1 MRKGGRPQRVL
12 SHEEYTKFCAIKFEA
27 GAHKCFSSKQMI
39 NLLSTIGPGC
49 WKEQTFLSELVE
61 TQCLKRVKKGLYRF
75 DQPVS
80 QDMLVKAYDMFSKRR
95 GSYRKASSTEKKT
108 VVKTVTPKPDPIQ
121 QAIDLLKKNGF
132 TIIKREFDIEKALN
146 NPKSAVEQFIKET
159 VY

>member
-95 GSYRKASSTEKKT
+95 GSYRKA

-132 TIIKREFDIEKALN
+132 TVVKREFDIERALN
-146 NPKSAVEQFIKET
+146 NPKMAVEQFITET